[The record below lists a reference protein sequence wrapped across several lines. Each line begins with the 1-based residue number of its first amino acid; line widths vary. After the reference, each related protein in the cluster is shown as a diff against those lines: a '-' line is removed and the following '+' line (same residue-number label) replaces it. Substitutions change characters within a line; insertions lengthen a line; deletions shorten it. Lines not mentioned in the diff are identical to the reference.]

1 MDTKGPFEWVVR
13 EHGATVLR
21 ICRALLGA
29 DEADDAWSDTFLS
42 ALRAYPTL
50 PDTANVEAW
59 LVTIAHRKSIDLI
72 RNRNRRP
79 ITVAEVPASESS
91 IGVPG
96 NGHVDLLAAV
106 RQLPERQRRA
116 VAYHHLAG
124 LPYREVAELLGST
137 PEAARRAASDGVRNL
152 RARLAVADASDN
164 LSDSPEGRGS

>member
-1 MDTKGPFEWVVR
+1 MDTKRPFEWVVR